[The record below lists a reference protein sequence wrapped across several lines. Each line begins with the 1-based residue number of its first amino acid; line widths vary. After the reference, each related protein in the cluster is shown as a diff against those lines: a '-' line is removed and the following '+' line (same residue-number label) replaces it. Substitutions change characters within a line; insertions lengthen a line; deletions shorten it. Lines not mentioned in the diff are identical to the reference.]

1 MDKQALARIERAL
14 KAGRSIVDERLAGSG
29 KTPEHYQIETAAC
42 STLRRTDI
50 GNAERLLLR
59 YRNDLRFV
67 VETKVWAHYDGKRW
81 DMTGGGLAA
90 QKLAQDVARMI
101 YHEASWTPDVNAA
114 DDITAHADR
123 TSSANN
129 TKGLL
134 EQAKNMFSCSILDFD
149 APERAD
155 LFNVLNGTLNLRT
168 GKLAKHDPAD
178 MLTPLCPIR
187 YRANALATR
196 FVRFIEEVCVD
207 EALNRD
213 QDKEAF
219 LQRSLGYSMFGSNE
233 EQKAFFITGRSN
245 DRKKNGE
252 NGKGVLQNTMKA
264 IFCDYF
270 VTVDRRLVCADS
282 RGEIDTK
289 RNAPLI
295 GKRVAFGSELLKTDV
310 FHPQNFKNLTGEDEV
325 GGRLLYSDEVMFEN
339 KAALWFPTNYIP
351 YVPDDDEAC
360 YRRIVII
367 PFLNKFYAPADC
379 PPGGFVRDNTLKKK
393 LETEREGILA
403 WLVEGASEYVRRGGI
418 DVPERLKVVRDSTR
432 ADFDPLSEWEK
443 RCIEYVPD
451 AVESASDLFESAR
464 NFNKA
469 NGEAEL
475 TATKIGRMLNERTI
489 CKIDRDPETGK
500 LFRSTM
506 RKGARLT
513 ETGQAYLRGANP
525 LSGQMLFSVAA
536 E

>member
-1 MDKQALARIERAL
+1 MNNEALARIERAL
-14 KAGRSIVDERLAGSG
+14 KDGHALVAKMLCRGGE
-29 KTPEHYQIETAAC
+29 TPNQEDIETAAC
-42 STLRRTDI
+42 STLRRTDL

-59 YRNDLRFV
+59 NRNELRFV
-67 VETKVWAHYDGKRW
+67 TEAKVWAHYDGKRW
-81 DMTGGGLAA
+81 DLTGGDLAA
-90 QKLAQDVARMI
+90 LTMAQDVARLI
-101 YHEASWTPDVNAA
+101 YGEIHWTANLDDA
-114 DDITAHADR
+114 DEMTAHADR
-123 TSSANN
+123 TSSARN

-134 EQAKNMFSCSILDFD
+134 EQAKSLFCCSILDFD
-149 APERAD
+149 AADTAD
-155 LFNVLNGTLNLRT
+155 LFNVSNGTLNLRT
-168 GKLAKHDPAD
+168 GNLAKHDPAD
-178 MLTPLCPIR
+178 MLTRFCPIPF
-187 YRANALATR
+187 RADAEPTR
-196 FVRFIEEVCVD
+196 FVQFIQEVCVD
-207 EALNRD
+207 DNLNRD
-213 QDKEAF
+213 PEKEAF
-219 LQRSLGYSMFGSNE
+219 LQRALGYSMFGTNE

-264 IFCDYF
+264 IFGDYYA
-270 VTVDRRLVCADS
+270 TVDRRLVCSDS
-282 RGEIDTK
+282 RGEVDPK
-289 RNAPLI
+289 HNAALI
-295 GKRVAFGSELLKTDV
+295 GKRLAFGSELLKTDV

-325 GGRLLYSDEVMFEN
+325 KAKLLYRDEVDLMN
-339 KAALWFPTNYIP
+339 TAALWFLTNYMP
-351 YVPDDDEAC
+351 FVPDDDEAC

-379 PPGGFVRDNTLKKK
+379 PAGGFVRDNTLKKK
-393 LETEREGILA
+393 LEAEREGILA
-403 WLVEGASEYVRRGGI
+403 WLVRGALEYVRCGGI
-418 DVPERLKVVRDSTR
+418 EVSDRLKFVRDKTR

-443 RCIEYVPD
+443 RCIEYAPD
-451 AVESASDLFESAR
+451 AIESASNLFESAR

-475 TATKIGRMLNERTI
+475 TGTKVGRMLTERTI